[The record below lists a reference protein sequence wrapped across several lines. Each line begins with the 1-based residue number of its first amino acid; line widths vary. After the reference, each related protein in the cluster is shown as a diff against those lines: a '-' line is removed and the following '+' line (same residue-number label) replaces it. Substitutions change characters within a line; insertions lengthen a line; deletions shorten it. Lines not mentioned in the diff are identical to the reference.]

1 MQINVSQLL
10 KEPVG
15 AERGYSI
22 DGTVNIMENGSLN
35 AVQGNVRL
43 TRTNRSIL
51 ARGKLSTTIYMECAR
66 CLNKFGCPVLVDF
79 EEEYFP
85 AHSISGFDLPPDEDN
100 IFTINENR
108 VIDLTE
114 TIRQYVLMAIPMKPL
129 CSEDCK
135 GLQQSCKPLN
145 NSGME

>member
-10 KEPVG
+10 KEPFG
-15 AERGYSI
+15 AERDYKINGA
-22 DGTVNIMENGSLN
+22 VNIMENGSLN
-35 AVQGNVRL
+35 TVQGNVRL

-51 ARGKLSTTIYMECAR
+51 VKGRLSTTVDIDCAR
-66 CLNKFGCPVLVDF
+66 CLSTFGYPVVLNF

-85 AHSISGFDLPPDEDN
+85 AQAASGFDLPPDEDYL
-100 IFTINENR
+100 FTIDENR

-114 TIRQYVLMAIPMKPL
+114 VIRQYALMAIPMKPL

-135 GLQQSCKPLN
+135 GL
-145 NSGME
+145 